1 MRSAALHTT
10 TVELASRHDA
20 PARPLRHHSACLGP
34 PDMTRLL
41 ILAVVMVF
49 ISGFGFLTLSA
60 VSQQGFTL
68 ASAISIF
75 VLVLLGVGIVGALL
89 NPPRR

>member
-1 MRSAALHTT
+1 
-10 TVELASRHDA
+10 
-20 PARPLRHHSACLGP
+20 
-34 PDMTRLL
+34 MTRLAV
-41 ILAVVMVF
+41 LALALVF
-49 ISGFGFLTLSA
+49 ILGFAFLTISA

-68 ASAISIF
+68 LSAVSIF